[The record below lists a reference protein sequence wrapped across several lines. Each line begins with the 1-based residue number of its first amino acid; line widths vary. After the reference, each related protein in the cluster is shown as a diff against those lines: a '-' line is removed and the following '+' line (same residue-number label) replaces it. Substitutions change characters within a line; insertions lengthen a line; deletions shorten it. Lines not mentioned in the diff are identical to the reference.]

1 MSDTWETDLGMHI
14 SIYIYILNMYLWLI
28 ESTFLE
34 VSLFSVLWT
43 ETSQIVY
50 I

>member
-1 MSDTWETDLGMHI
+1 MSDTWETDMGMH
-14 SIYIYILNMYLWLI
+14 IYILNMYLWLI

-34 VSLFSVLWT
+34 VSLFSVRWT